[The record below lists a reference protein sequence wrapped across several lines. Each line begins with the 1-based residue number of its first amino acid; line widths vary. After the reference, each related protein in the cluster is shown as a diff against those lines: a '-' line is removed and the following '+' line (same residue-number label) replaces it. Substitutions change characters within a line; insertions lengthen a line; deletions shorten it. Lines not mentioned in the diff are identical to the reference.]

1 MIKKQLYF
9 MRKMLRK
16 KMVIADVNFE
26 IVHIVLRF
34 NLKILI
40 YLFQDL

>member
-1 MIKKQLYF
+1 M
-9 MRKMLRK
+9 M
-16 KMVIADVNFE
+16 IADVNFE
-26 IVHIVLRF
+26 IVQIVLRF